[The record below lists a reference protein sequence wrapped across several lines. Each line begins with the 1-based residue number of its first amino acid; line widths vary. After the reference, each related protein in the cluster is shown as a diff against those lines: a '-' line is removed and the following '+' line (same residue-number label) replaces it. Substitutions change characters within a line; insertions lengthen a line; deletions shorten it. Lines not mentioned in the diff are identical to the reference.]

1 MFTDSYRC
9 TWALQKYATRQKVA
23 ARLSLPF
30 SRLKTGCMKKVKTS
44 NISGTMQPIFFILL
58 PCVWENNGL
67 LNNRYWHDLDITD
80 KGHSKD
86 SIS

>member
-1 MFTDSYRC
+1 M
-9 TWALQKYATRQKVA
+9 
-23 ARLSLPF
+23 
-30 SRLKTGCMKKVKTS
+30 GCMKKMKTS

-67 LNNRYWHDLDITD
+67 LNNRYGQDFDITD